1 MILPIHPDHPQPHK
15 IAQVARCLRDGG
27 IIAYPTDTTYGI
39 GCSIFNKKGIER
51 IYMMKGRDRRKP
63 FSFICSSLSEVSQ
76 YARVSNVGF
85 KLLKRFLPGPYTFV
99 LEATRD
105 VPDLLL
111 TRQKTVGI
119 RIPDNRICLDLVQAL
134 GNPVITTSAN
144 LSGEE
149 PVGDPHLIEETFG
162 TQLDFVID
170 GEILMTDVSSVV
182 SLVNDVPEVLR
193 EGLGDVSWCR
203 QVNGAGRR

>member
-1 MILPIHPDHPQPHK
+1 MLLEINPEHPQPRR
-15 IAQVARCLRDGG
+15 IERLVRCLADGG

-51 IYMMKGRDRRKP
+51 IYIMKQRERRKP
-63 FSFICSSLSEVSQ
+63 FSFICSTISEVAR
-76 YARVSNVGF
+76 YARVDNAAF
-85 KLLKRFLPGPYTFV
+85 KLLKRYLPGPYTFV
-99 LEATRD
+99 LEATRE

-119 RIPDNRICLDLVQAL
+119 RIPDNRICLDLVSAL

-149 PVGDPHLIEETFG
+149 PVGDPLVIEETFG
-162 TQLDFVID
+162 HSLDFVID
-170 GEILMTDVSSVV
+170 GGLLATDVSSVV
-182 SLVNDVPEVLR
+182 SLVGSRPEVLR
-193 EGLGDVSWCR
+193 SGMGDVSWC
-203 QVNGAGRR
+203 V

>member
-1 MILPIHPDHPQPHK
+1 MSVGAWNAMIIEINPDQPQSRAVLKVVESLKH
-15 IAQVARCLRDGG
+15 GG

-39 GCSIFNKKGIER
+39 GCSILCKKSIER
-51 IYMMKGRDRRKP
+51 IYQMKSRERKKP
-63 FSFICSSLSEVSQ
+63 FSFICSSLSEISH
-76 YARVSNVGF
+76 YARVSNSAF
-85 KLLKRFLPGPYTFV
+85 KLLKRYLPGPYTFV

-119 RIPDNRICLDLVQAL
+119 RIPDNRICIDLVTAL

-149 PVGDPHLIEETFG
+149 PVGDPSIIAETFG
-162 TQLDFVID
+162 NHLDFVID
-170 GEILMTDVSSVV
+170 GGILTTDVSSVV
-182 SLVNDVPEVLR
+182 SLVDYLPQVLR
-193 EGLGDVSWCR
+193 VGLGDVSWCC
-203 QVNGAGRR
+203 